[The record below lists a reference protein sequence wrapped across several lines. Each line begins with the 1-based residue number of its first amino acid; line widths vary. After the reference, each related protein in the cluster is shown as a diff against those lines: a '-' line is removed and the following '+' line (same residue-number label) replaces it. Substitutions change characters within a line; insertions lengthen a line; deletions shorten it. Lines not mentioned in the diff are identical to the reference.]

1 MEQDKINKYCWYLFQ
16 IILFYAFFFDSKF
29 KVSVLIFTI
38 QSIFCLLLIAWINI
52 RKYQSSL
59 KLSALTELCYT
70 IISLIYTYLVSK
82 LILGSS
88 KFHIEGFLG
97 IIFVTVLN
105 IPIIANVVLVYRS
118 FNKYTEYTNMDFEH
132 TLITRRYKI
141 VSLIIILME
150 IIYVFFVLNGTR
162 IGVIVIICLA
172 VLLLLKIVIRVSNIL
187 KIISL
192 CWLLLFPIAQLFI
205 YVSTFHEYL
214 FSYVKDID
222 EEQLFCLLC
231 IMPIHIMVGAFDVVN
246 TLHKT
251 NKISTN

>member
-1 MEQDKINKYCWYLFQ
+1 MEQDKINKYSWYLFQ
-16 IILFYAFFFDSKF
+16 IILFSAFFFDSKF
-29 KVSVLIFTI
+29 KVSVLIFTV
-38 QSIFCLLLIAWINI
+38 QSIFCLLLVAWFNI
-52 RKYQSSL
+52 RKYQYSL

-88 KFHIEGFLG
+88 KFHIEGFFG
-97 IIFVTVLN
+97 VIFVIVLN
-105 IPIIANVVLVYRS
+105 IPIIANIVLVYRS
-118 FNKYTEYTNMDFEH
+118 FNQCTEYTNMDFEH
-132 TLITRRYKI
+132 TLITKRHKI
-141 VSLIIILME
+141 VSLIIIIME
-150 IIYVFFVLNGTR
+150 IIYVFGVLNGTR

-172 VLLLLKIVIRVSNIL
+172 VFLLLKSVIKTLNIL
-187 KIISL
+187 RITSL

-205 YVSTFHEYL
+205 YVSMFHEYL
-214 FSYVKDID
+214 FSFVKDIE

-231 IMPIHIMVGAFDVVN
+231 IMPIHIMVSAFEVVN